1 MRAPVTRRLLNDH
14 SIADGMPRV
23 RLIGDREGLLVA
35 VRRKT
40 RVVKVVVGGRH
51 ETLPIEHVVG
61 IGPDTRT
68 REFSLRDQVVR
79 LELANEDLAHE
90 NHRLRTLL
98 QRLFGKDH
106 ARCDPTS

>member
-1 MRAPVTRRLLNDH
+1 M
-14 SIADGMPRV
+14 
-23 RLIGDREGLLVA
+23 
-35 VRRKT
+35 
-40 RVVKVVVGGRH
+40 
-51 ETLPIEHVVG
+51 G

-106 ARCDPTS
+106 AHATDQP